1 MKRYVLPLA
10 LAAVLQAGPE
20 QVSQG
25 VGQFGMSVYRQLAP
39 GGENLIFSPFSISS
53 ALSMALAGARGETAA
68 KIAGVLHQAY
78 PDAAYP
84 DAFNALISQ
93 MLQRAN
99 TGDNQFLNANGLWV
113 QTGFRLE
120 SAFRNT
126 LATAYGAPPT
136 ALDFAGN
143 LEAAR
148 QAINSWTDQ
157 HTKGKIPELFG
168 PGSLDG
174 HTRLVL
180 TSAVYFH
187 GKWEHPFQTRL
198 TFPAAFKLD
207 RGRTNQASFMRQ
219 TARFGYAETPSLQI
233 LEMRYAGTGLA
244 LDILL
249 PRPGDRLADL
259 ESRFTFENL
268 AGWLHEL
275 RDRNVDVTI
284 PKFRAESEFSLR
296 ETLSRLGMA
305 NAFTGSADFSG
316 INGAHNVTLADIRH
330 KAFVDV
336 SEEGTEA
343 AAATGTSVA
352 LVRMIV
358 PDTPVFRADHP
369 FVFLIRDTRT
379 QLILFAG
386 QLTNARR

>member
-10 LAAVLQAGPE
+10 LAAALHAGPE

-25 VGQFGMSVYRQLAP
+25 VDRFGVSVYRQLAP
-39 GGENLIFSPFSISS
+39 GGGNLIFSPFSISS
-53 ALSMALAGARGETAA
+53 SLSMALAGARGETAA
-68 KIAGVLHQAY
+68 RMAGVLHQAY
-78 PDAAYP
+78 PDSAYP
-84 DAFNALISQ
+84 DAFNGLITEI
-93 MLQRAN
+93 LQRAN
-99 TGDNQFLNANGLWV
+99 TGDNRLLNANSLWV
-113 QTGFRLE
+113 QSGFRLE
-120 SAFRNT
+120 SAFRDT
-126 LATAYGAPPT
+126 LGTSYGAPPA
-136 ALDFAGN
+136 ALDFASN
-143 LEAAR
+143 LEGAR
-148 QAINSWTDQ
+148 RAINAWTDE
-157 HTKGKIPELFG
+157 HTKGKIQELFG

-180 TSAVYFH
+180 TSAVYFY
-187 GKWEHPFQTRL
+187 GKWEHPFQTKL
-198 TFPAAFKLD
+198 TSPAPFKLD
-207 RGRTNQASFMRQ
+207 SGATVQASFMRQ
-219 TARFGYAETPSLQI
+219 TARFGYTETPSLQI

-249 PRPGDRLADL
+249 PKPGERLSDL
-259 ESRFTFENL
+259 QSRFTFENL
-268 AGWLHEL
+268 TGWLHEL
-275 RDRNVDVTI
+275 RDCNVDVTI

-316 INGAHNVTLADIRH
+316 INGAHNLTLADVRH

-358 PDTPVFRADHP
+358 PDTPAFRADHP
-369 FVFLIRDTRT
+369 FLFLIRDTRSPV
-379 QLILFAG
+379 ILFAG
-386 QLTNARR
+386 QLMNARR